1 MLPTPEAIALLERHF
16 QMPWKRSTYIAFTPV
31 VENAQTHLKLKGPEL
46 KARKKQK
53 KGKGRKLICSNT
65 HGSLT
70 EKLHSVT
77 KQVNINET
85 YCILLC
91 FVNI

>member
-1 MLPTPEAIALLERHF
+1 M
-16 QMPWKRSTYIAFTPV
+16 AFTPV
-31 VENAQTHLKLKGPEL
+31 VENVQTHLKLKGPEL